1 MGRIIARLIVPS
13 LVAVLAL
20 PAAEPAPLM
29 ELTIG
34 DGARMIQRWDA
45 SLYAKL
51 WKERAL
57 EPLRTKIAEQLA
69 GIEGPLGFT
78 LIEALAAM
86 KSGDVRITGFIPPAP
101 AATGAAPQ
109 PKARMLGQ
117 FDLGAFAPRLME
129 LLTAGNAGAEILTI
143 PGADAAIRPVADGN
157 PTIERMTFARF
168 GDRLLVDANRDQ
180 PPAPYTVT
188 PGKADLSLA
197 IDYRA
202 LVTVMG
208 EITDDPKARATFAT
222 MRSFEQ
228 YLEPL
233 SWDMTLVAEGI
244 HERVAQ
250 KITYPGVLPV
260 DRSLFTHLPGN
271 TLAALA
277 LGFDS
282 KAAWKEL
289 EPMLLK
295 LAADQG
301 QPVTAAQVR
310 EQIDQ
315 GLAGAGLPLTAE
327 NVFNSLN
334 GTVLIAV
341 TPSAPFPAV
350 TIALPRSQ
358 ALDQL
363 LRHALTTQLM
373 IEVPADGTSAPL
385 PVPNLPLPITLIA
398 DAKHWVLTSD
408 QTLGSTWFTVSDN
421 NWSTSTALKTAV
433 AKATGDAFLIGASD
447 TPAVLRVLGGFLPLM
462 PIQDAKDK
470 QTITVMLARAS
481 GVAATGYLLG
491 QHRDGGW
498 EVESR
503 GLLGFGAIPFI
514 AGATFATVAPKRG
527 DAAEISVVSLLRS
540 GVFPAQI
547 QFQAGAY
554 VDQNGDNIGEYG
566 FLAEMAGG
574 AITGQPDTLKLSLL
588 PEVWNAT
595 RPAVHG
601 YRFSCWLPDGKGG
614 AIGANDGA
622 RAQNAAA
629 AKAQSERFV
638 VYAWSAD
645 GADKPVYALT
655 QTGSIYSSTGVTI
668 GANGPAWNALFA
680 GGGWDTDPAWEPQR
694 RR

>member
-29 ELTIG
+29 ALTIG

-57 EPLRTKIAEQLA
+57 EPLRTKVAEQLA

-109 PKARMLGQ
+109 PKARLLGQ
-117 FDLGAFAPRLME
+117 FYLGAFAPRLME
-129 LLTAGNAGAEILTI
+129 LITAGNANAETLTI
-143 PGADAAIRPVADGN
+143 AGADAAIRPAADGN
-157 PTIERMTFARF
+157 PAIERMTFARF
-168 GDRLLVDANRDQ
+168 GDRLLIDANRDQ
-180 PPAPYTVT
+180 PPAPYEVT
-188 PGKADLSLA
+188 PGKTDLSLA

-202 LVTVMG
+202 LVTVLG

-222 MRSFEQ
+222 MRSFDQ

-233 SWDMTLVAEGI
+233 TWEMTLVPEGL
-244 HERVAQ
+244 HERLHQ
-250 KITYPGVLPV
+250 KFTYPGVLPV
-260 DRSLFTHLPGN
+260 DRSLFAHLPSN

-277 LGFDS
+277 LGIDS
-282 KAAWKEL
+282 KAAWKAL

-301 QPVTAAQVR
+301 QPVTAPQVR
-310 EQIDQ
+310 AQIDQ
-315 GLAGAGLPLTAE
+315 GLSGAGLPLNAE
-327 NVFNSLN
+327 QLFDSLN

-350 TIALPRSQ
+350 TIALPRSP
-358 ALDQL
+358 ALDQV
-363 LRHALTTQLM
+363 LRHALTNQLM
-373 IEVPADGTSAPL
+373 IEVPADGTSALL

-408 QTLGSTWFTVSDN
+408 QALGSTWFTASDN
-421 NWSTSTALKTAV
+421 NWSSSVALKTAL
-433 AKATGDAFLIGASD
+433 AKATTDAFLIGASD

-503 GLLGFGAIPFI
+503 GLLGFGALPLI
-514 AGATFATVAPKRG
+514 AGAAVASAVPKRG
-527 DAAEISVVSLLRS
+527 NAAEVSVVALLRS

-595 RPAVHG
+595 RPSVHG

-614 AIGANDGA
+614 AIGANEGA

-645 GADKPVYALT
+645 AADKPVYALT
-655 QTGSIYSSTGVTI
+655 QTGSIYSSSGVTI

-680 GGGWDTDPAWEPQR
+680 GGGWDNDPAWEPQR